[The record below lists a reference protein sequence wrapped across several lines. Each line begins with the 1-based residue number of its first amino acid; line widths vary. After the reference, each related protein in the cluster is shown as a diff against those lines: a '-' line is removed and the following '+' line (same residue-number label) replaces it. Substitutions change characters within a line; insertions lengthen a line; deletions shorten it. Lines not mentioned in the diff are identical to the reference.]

1 VAGALVAGALVTTL
15 GEGGAPPGRLK
26 VETTGLLTTLL
37 EEVGLVSG
45 ALVCGAL
52 ATGALVGRTG
62 FVSTSIGPMLM
73 FPAKEGIVFLPPS
86 LSETI

>member
-15 GEGGAPPGRLK
+15 GAGGAPPGRLK

-37 EEVGLVSG
+37 EEVGLVRG
-45 ALVCGAL
+45 ALVS
-52 ATGALVGRTG
+52 GALVGRTG